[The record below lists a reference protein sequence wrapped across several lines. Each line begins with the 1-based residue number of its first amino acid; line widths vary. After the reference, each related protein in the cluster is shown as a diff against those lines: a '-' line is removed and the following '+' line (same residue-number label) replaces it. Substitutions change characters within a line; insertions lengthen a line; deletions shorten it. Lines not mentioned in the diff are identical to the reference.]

1 MAVGGSERMEK
12 VDLHRHLEGAIRPKT
27 ALDLGKEIGVFSH
40 EMSMEVFEEEV
51 LVLSPMPL
59 MAVLARFDYMRR
71 PITSYEAV
79 QRISREAVEDAVEE
93 GLTAMNFRFSPMT
106 LAPAAGVSVKEV
118 FQAIHEGIDEALVNA
133 PGMLVERLAIVSRG
147 RGLDKAWS
155 LVKELEDGAAE
166 RIHGVDFAS
175 DEIRFPTAMFG
186 EVAEAITQMG
196 LPLTVHTGEG
206 VGPEAIRETLALPG
220 LKRISHALS
229 LVEDESIL
237 QEVLARD
244 LLVEVSPSSNLFT
257 TLVKYPEEHPARVML
272 ERGIRIAICTDDP
285 TLFGIDLDHEWE
297 LARTR
302 FGMSEEAL
310 QQSQIWAK
318 EAFFERSV

>member
-1 MAVGGSERMEK
+1 
-12 VDLHRHLEGAIRPKT
+12 
-27 ALDLGKEIGVFSH
+27 
-40 EMSMEVFEEEV
+40 
-51 LVLSPMPL
+51 
-59 MAVLARFDYMRR
+59 
-71 PITSYEAV
+71 
-79 QRISREAVEDAVEE
+79 
-93 GLTAMNFRFSPMT
+93 
-106 LAPAAGVSVKEV
+106 
-118 FQAIHEGIDEALVNA
+118 
-133 PGMLVERLAIVSRG
+133 
-147 RGLDKAWS
+147 
-155 LVKELEDGAAE
+155 
-166 RIHGVDFAS
+166 
-175 DEIRFPTAMFG
+175 MFG